1 MDRLIFINDNF
12 CLSKKE
18 LNRFV
23 YLLSEEG
30 LLEKHL
36 PYLEK
41 KISID
46 ELFNLVKDLSHIKK
60 VANKITYFNPF
71 TKEETEITFD
81 YKMITFK
88 TNVEKTF
95 LEKYFYQI
103 SNNYLILKLV

>member
-12 CLSKKE
+12 CLCKKE
-18 LNRFV
+18 LNSFV

-30 LLEKHL
+30 LLEKHI

-46 ELFNLVKDLSHIKK
+46 DLFQKVKDLSHIKK
-60 VANKITYFNPF
+60 TKNKIIYFNPF
-71 TKEETEITFD
+71 TKEESEITFD
-81 YKMITFK
+81 FKMITFK
-88 TNVEKTF
+88 TNVEKSF

-103 SNNYLILKLV
+103 SNNYLLIKLD